1 MEKSYKAGNFCELL
15 PFHYTMIPA
24 IGKLLLSFL
33 LRAHELKPSISNVT
47 SIFEAKQENSLASLQ
62 ISLIQQLYSTES
74 RKERKLGLCL
84 RHSEHAV
91 YDGG

>member
-1 MEKSYKAGNFCELL
+1 MSSSLPSPMLL
-15 PFHYTMIPA
+15 P
-24 IGKLLLSFL
+24 S
-33 LRAHELKPSISNVT
+33 
-47 SIFEAKQENSLASLQ
+47 FEAKQENILASLQ
-62 ISLIQQLYSTES
+62 ISLIQQLYSKES